1 MRVAIET
8 QFARGTATGLGVY
21 ASSLAAA
28 LRARSDVEVVELRDD
43 SFDLWRFDRR
53 AYWDQ
58 LRVRRL
64 AREAHADVIHFTGG
78 TLPWRPPHPCVL
90 TLHDLT
96 WLRAANRGRAYVRWY
111 FGSLQPRLARAADA
125 IVVDTHAARTDVA
138 DGLGISPDFITVAGA
153 GVDQR
158 YFTLARKPAQPPFVL
173 TVGTVEERKDL
184 ITAVRAIAPMDRI
197 RLVCAGPFTPYADE
211 VRREAARL
219 GAGDRVELLGFV
231 HDDRLLDL
239 YSRAAAFIF
248 PSRYEGFGL
257 PPLQALAAGLPV
269 VSSDI
274 PVLREVLDDGTVY
287 CPPGDA
293 RAFSDA
299 LAHVLSGGSALDERV
314 ARGRDRARTFS
325 WPAVAQTMVS
335 VYARLTSVAEP
346 GRARS
351 R

>member
-21 ASSLAAA
+21 SSALANA
-28 LRARSDVEVVELRDD
+28 LRARGDVDVVELRDD
-43 SFDLWRFDRR
+43 GFDLWRFDRR

-64 AREAHADVIHFTGG
+64 ARAARADVVHFTGG

-111 FGSLQPRLARAADA
+111 FGSWQPRLARAADA
-125 IVVDTHAARTDVA
+125 LVVDTHAARADVA
-138 DGLGISPDFITVAGA
+138 EGLGVSPESIHVAGA
-153 GVDQR
+153 GVDER
-158 YFTLARKPAQPPFVL
+158 FFALARSPAQPLFVL
-173 TVGTVEERKDL
+173 AVGTVEERKDL
-184 ITAVRAIAPMDRI
+184 ITAVRAVARLDGI
-197 RLVCAGPFTPYADE
+197 RLVCAGPLTPYADE
-211 VRREAARL
+211 VRREVARL
-219 GAGDRVELLGFV
+219 NAGDRVELLGFV
-231 HDDRLLDL
+231 DDGRLLDL
-239 YSRAAAFIF
+239 YARAAALIF

-269 VSSDI
+269 VASDI
-274 PVLREVLDDGTVY
+274 PVLREVLDDAVAF

-299 LAHVLSGGSALDERV
+299 LADVLAAGRALAERV
-314 ARGRDRARTFS
+314 ERGRAWARTFS
-325 WPAVAQTMVS
+325 WTKVAQTMVA
-335 VYARLTSVAEP
+335 VYTGLLA
-346 GRARS
+346 
-351 R
+351 